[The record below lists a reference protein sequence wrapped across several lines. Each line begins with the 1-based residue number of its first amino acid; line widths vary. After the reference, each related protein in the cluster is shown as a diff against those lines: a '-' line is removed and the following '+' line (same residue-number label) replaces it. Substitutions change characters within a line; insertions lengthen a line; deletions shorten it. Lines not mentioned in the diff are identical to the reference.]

1 MTDLV
6 VLMLISMAMAW
17 CADHVVWK
25 RESVKKGHRMAVF
38 SVAITVLMAGFAGLR
53 TRCND
58 TGAYK
63 HGYELI
69 TEGSLENID
78 INIGCIVP
86 FLDVIIKDKP
96 DVPGLTLY
104 YLIFLVNTVISYWV
118 SSYKSFCVFTFY
130 TQNYNA

>member
-6 VLMLISMAMAW
+6 VLMLTSMAMAW

-38 SVAITVLMAGFAGLR
+38 SVVITVLMAGFAGLR

-78 INIGCIVP
+78 INIGSNPLFNAI
-86 FLDVIIKDKP
+86 
-96 DVPGLTLY
+96 
-104 YLIFLVNTVISYWV
+104 NYWLKTNGV
-118 SSYKSFCVFTFY
+118 S
-130 TQNYNA
+130 TQNFLMFWAVVTVACYILFIHL

>member
-6 VLMLISMAMAW
+6 VLMLTSMAMAW

-38 SVAITVLMAGFAGLR
+38 SVVITVIMAGFAGLR

-78 INIGCIVP
+78 INIGSNPLFNVVFWIVYHKREEYIY
-86 FLDVIIKDKP
+86 FKNILKNRILATIKRK
-96 DVPGLTLY
+96 LH
-104 YLIFLVNTVISYWV
+104 
-118 SSYKSFCVFTFY
+118 
-130 TQNYNA
+130 